1 MSTSEEPRIVA
12 FVCNWCA
19 YAGADLAGVSRMQYP
34 THVRLIRVMCTG
46 RLNHG
51 FLLNAFDKGADGVMV
66 SGWHIGDCHYLEGN
80 KKCQKV
86 VEETWEILKLLGI
99 DTRRLH
105 LKWVSA
111 SEGAIFAE
119 EIRYFVQLIKD
130 MGENPLSN
138 KEMATLESA
147 QAG

>member
-1 MSTSEEPRIVA
+1 
-12 FVCNWCA
+12 
-19 YAGADLAGVSRMQYP
+19 
-34 THVRLIRVMCTG
+34 
-46 RLNHG
+46 
-51 FLLNAFDKGADGVMV
+51 
-66 SGWHIGDCHYLEGN
+66 
-80 KKCQKV
+80 V

>member
-130 MGENPLSN
+130 MGENPLSRT
-138 KEMATLESA
+138 ETATLESA